1 MKIGTLLSELSKHL
15 SKNRYIWAGFLFAV
29 GNWFAESLLHVVLF
43 DEGSF
48 RSQVFTTDTHEIW
61 MRLVA
66 GGMFVFFG
74 ISTQGAFNIRQRTE
88 RALARSEQKYRTL
101 IEEALNPVFLFGPS
115 GQFLDVNLAALEF
128 FEMGRIELLSKRY
141 QDVLP
146 GPEQTGGDNSAFSPE
161 LGQSEVDFRLNG
173 DTKTLLLNIVP
184 LPMLD
189 DESQYFYGIGQ
200 DITARKRMEI
210 NLNLAHRELNQIFQT
225 ASTGMRLIDRDFNV
239 LKVNETFVNLSGVP
253 REESVGAKCYEIFSG
268 DRCHSEQCPMR
279 RILESSQEIEYEIRD
294 QTKIDG
300 AEFACLLTARP
311 FSGPDGETIGI
322 VESFKDITELSRTQ
336 KELLTERDKLRHI
349 LFQQFEGVSIL
360 KTDHT
365 IEYQNATLTEQ
376 LGDCTGLPCYESF
389 KGVSSPCKPCFML
402 RAVKS
407 GKLQRCEF
415 EVADGRTFEHTYTPF
430 SDTDSEEKV
439 VVYLRDVTDVKAS
452 RAAAI
457 RSEQLAGVGE
467 LAAGVAH
474 EINNPINGIINYGQM
489 LANQHGVPSKTHDL
503 GNRIVGEGN
512 RVARIVASL
521 LSFARR
527 GSDIKVPTS
536 VENILSESLTLVGTQ
551 IRKDLITVDVEVPGD
566 LPPVLCVPQE
576 IQQVFMNVLN
586 NARYALNQKYTES
599 KEGKRVE
606 IHASVHGENGR
617 SLVQICFRDSGNGI
631 PPEIVD
637 KIVKPFFSTKP
648 KGEGTGLG
656 LSISQDIVR
665 SHGGDLKVESLPGE
679 FTTVR
684 IDLPAVV
691 A

>member
-1 MKIGTLLSELSKHL
+1 MKAGTLFPALSGNLSR
-15 SKNRYIWAGFLFAV
+15 NRYIWAGFLFAV
-29 GNWFAESLLHVVLF
+29 CNWFAESALHVFVF
-43 DEGSF
+43 HEGPF

-66 GGMFVFFG
+66 GVMFVFFG

-88 RALARSEQKYRTL
+88 RALATSERKYRTL
-101 IEEALNPVFLFGPS
+101 IEEALNPVFLFGTS
-115 GQFLDVNLAALEF
+115 GRFLDVNLAAVEF
-128 FEMGRIELLSKRY
+128 FQRDRDELLSKRY
-141 QDVLP
+141 QDLSVFL
-146 GPEQTGGDNSAFSPE
+146 GGTASDEAPFTPN
-161 LGQSEVDFRLNG
+161 LGQSEVDFRING
-173 DTKTLLLNIVP
+173 GTKTMLLNVVP
-184 LPMLD
+184 LPMPD

-200 DITARKRMEI
+200 DITERKQMEL
-210 NLNLAHRELNQIFQT
+210 NLNLAHEELNQIFQT
-225 ASTGMRLIDRDFNV
+225 ASTGMRLIDKDFNV
-239 LKVNETFVNLSGVP
+239 LKVNETFVQLSGVP
-253 REESVGAKCYEIFSG
+253 RETSVGAKCYDIFTG
-268 DRCHSEQCPMR
+268 DRCHTDQCPMK
-279 RILESSQEIEYEIRD
+279 RILEKPQDIEYEIRD

-311 FSGPDGETIGI
+311 FSDPDGQTVGI

-336 KELLTERDKLRHI
+336 EELRTERDKLRHI

-360 KTDHT
+360 RADHT

-376 LGDCTGLPCYESF
+376 LGDCTGLPCFKAF
-389 KGVSSPCKPCFML
+389 KGVTTACTPCYMH
-402 RAVKS
+402 RAIKT
-407 GKLQRCEF
+407 GQLQRCEF
-415 EVADGRTFEHTYTPF
+415 EVADGRTLEHTYTPF
-430 SDTDSEEKV
+430 SDTDSEKKV
-439 VVYLRDVTDVKAS
+439 VVYLRDITDVKAS

-474 EINNPINGIINYGQM
+474 EINNPINGIINYAQM
-489 LANQHGVPSKTHDL
+489 LVNQHGVPSQSHDL
-503 GNRIVGEGN
+503 GLRIVGEGN

-527 GSDIKVPTS
+527 GSEIKVPTS
-536 VENILSESLTLVGTQ
+536 IEEILSESLTLVGTQ
-551 IRKDLITVDVEVPGD
+551 IRKDSITLEVEVPKN

-576 IQQVFMNVLN
+576 IQQVFMNILN
-586 NARYALNQKYTES
+586 NARYALNQRS
-599 KEGKRVE
+599 PGSEGDKRLE
-606 IHASVHGENGR
+606 IHASARGTNGNCV
-617 SLVQICFRDSGNGI
+617 VQISFRDSGDGI

-637 KIVKPFFSTKP
+637 KIVNPFFSTKP

-665 SHGGDLKVESLPGE
+665 SHGGDLKVESLPGQ
-679 FTTVR
+679 FTTVS